1 MKIKPQSSGA
11 GPARH
16 RALHGAMVAAI
27 LCAGWFNVYSA
38 VAQVGAEAGALLKGG
53 PASAPAAMGKGPM
66 QMTIS
71 MTPAPAAGAAAAA
84 ANGPLRGPNCVGA
97 VRESTS
103 VSVPLGKSMLVPM
116 PEPVRNR
123 TIGNPA
129 VAQATMVS
137 PQTLYILGLSVGT
150 TNMIVQGKSGACRII
165 DVAVGADAGGLQAS
179 LGQLMPGERDIHVS
193 TAADT
198 IVLAGNVSSA
208 QAAQQA
214 AAIAKAYAN
223 AGGGG
228 ANGDSKGGGTV
239 LNMLTV
245 TAPQQVMLEVKVA
258 EVSKTLINQ
267 LGSAFNIQGGFGS
280 WSGAL
285 VSNLLAGVASG
296 IVANKANNRPFRV
309 AVDAQNTDDL
319 VKILAEPNLVTISG
333 QEATFLAG
341 GKIFIPVPQSN
352 TGGGTTITLQE
363 EEFGV
368 ALRFLPTVLSNGS
381 ISLKVAPEVS
391 ELSQTGVTLTATN
404 VAGASILPLITTRRA
419 STTVQMADGETFA
432 IGGLIKNNVT
442 GALKAVPGI
451 GEIPVLG
458 ALARSTSFQQ
468 DRTELIFIVTPHLV
482 KPLQT
487 ADVPLPTD
495 SFTRTNEADVFATG
509 NMEGRGGLRKH
520 GRAPASEAAPA
531 QPQSQAPAPV
541 PAPAP
546 APQSDEPAASAALPA
561 PRAPHADPAAQPA
574 VTALPVTTQDVPA
587 KPIASSSPVKAVL
600 AKQFAA
606 APSPVKVE
614 PAKPVVATPTPVKV
628 EPAKPV
634 AAAPAPVKVEP
645 VKPVAATPAPVKTEP
660 APAAAAAPSTADA
673 TAARI
678 ARIEAA
684 AARIAAAAQ
693 ANPPSPANRRPQ
705 QVAGASAAPSSTD
718 R

>member
-84 ANGPLRGPNCVGA
+84 AANGPLRGPNCVGA

-137 PQTLYILGLSVGT
+137 PQTLYILGMSVGT

-228 ANGDSKGGGTV
+228 ANGANGDSKSGGTV

-574 VTALPVTTQDVPA
+574 VTALPVTTQDVPS

-600 AKQFAA
+600 AKQVAA
-606 APSPVKVE
+606 APSPVKVEPAKQVAAAQAPVKVE
-614 PAKPVVATPTPVKV
+614 PAKPVVATP
-628 EPAKPV
+628 
-634 AAAPAPVKVEP
+634 APMKA
-645 VKPVAATPAPVKTEP
+645 EP

-705 QVAGASAAPSSTD
+705 QVAGANAAPSSTD

>member
-84 ANGPLRGPNCVGA
+84 AANGPLRGPNCVGA

-137 PQTLYILGLSVGT
+137 PQTLYILGMSVGT

-228 ANGDSKGGGTV
+228 ANGANGDSKSGGTV

-541 PAPAP
+541 PAPVP

-600 AKQFAA
+600 ANQFAA
-606 APSPVKVE
+606 APSPAKVE
-614 PAKPVVATPTPVKV
+614 PAKPVVATPTPVKI
-628 EPAKPV
+628 
-634 AAAPAPVKVEP
+634 EP

-684 AARIAAAAQ
+684 AARIAAATQTSA
-693 ANPPSPANRRPQ
+693 PSPANRHPQ
-705 QVAGASAAPSSTD
+705 QVAGANAAPSSTD

>member
-1 MKIKPQSSGA
+1 MKIKPQRSGA
-11 GPARH
+11 GPART
-16 RALHGAMVAAI
+16 RALHGAMAAAL

-84 ANGPLRGPNCVGA
+84 AGPLRGPNCVGA

-150 TNMIVQGKSGACRII
+150 TNMIVQGKSGACRVI

-179 LGQLMPGERDIHVS
+179 LAQLMPGERDIHVS

-198 IVLAGNVSSA
+198 IVLAGNVSSS

-214 AAIAKAYAN
+214 SAIAKAYAN
-223 AGGGG
+223 SGSGGG
-228 ANGDSKGGGTV
+228 ANGENKGGNV

-267 LGSAFNIQGGFGS
+267 LGSAFNLQGGFGS

-296 IVANKANNRPFRV
+296 IVANKANNRPFSV
-309 AVDAQNTDDL
+309 AVDAQNTDNL

-352 TGGGTTITLQE
+352 NGGGTTITLQE

-368 ALRFLPTVLSNGS
+368 ALKFLPTVLSNGR

-419 STTVQMADGETFA
+419 STTVQMADGESFA
-432 IGGLIKNNVT
+432 IGGLIKDNVS
-442 GALKAVPGI
+442 GSLKAVPGI

-468 DRTELIFIVTPHLV
+468 DRTELIFIITPHLV

-520 GRAPASEAAPA
+520 GRMPASEAAPA
-531 QPQSQAPAPV
+531 QPMPQSQAPAPEPAPSPAPAPKQDSTPAATAALPAPRAAQADAAARAVTSAVPVATQDVPAKPLVETHAPV

-546 APQSDEPAASAALPA
+546 A
-561 PRAPHADPAAQPA
+561 
-574 VTALPVTTQDVPA
+574 
-587 KPIASSSPVKAVL
+587 KAE
-600 AKQFAA
+600 
-606 APSPVKVE
+606 S
-614 PAKPVVATPTPVKV
+614 
-628 EPAKPV
+628 
-634 AAAPAPVKVEP
+634 
-645 VKPVAATPAPVKTEP
+645 
-660 APAAAAAPSTADA
+660 APAAAEPPAAPAAPAANDA

-684 AARIAAAAQ
+684 AARLAAANQAAPAQ
-693 ANPPSPANRRPQ
+693 PASAKRRTQ
-705 QVAGASAAPSSTD
+705 QVARANAAPSSTD
-718 R
+718 H

>member
-1 MKIKPQSSGA
+1 MKIKPQHSGT
-11 GPARH
+11 GPVRTRIAR
-16 RALHGAMVAAI
+16 GAMMAAI
-27 LCAGWFNVYSA
+27 LCTGTLTVYSA
-38 VAQVGAEAGALLKGG
+38 LAQEAAESAALTKGG
-53 PASAPAAMGKGPM
+53 ASAPAAVAKGPM

-214 AAIAKAYAN
+214 VQIARAYSDS
-223 AGGGG
+223 AGGGEG
-228 ANGDSKGGGTV
+228 GTAKGGGTV

-296 IVANKANNRPFRV
+296 IVANKANNRPFSV
-309 AVDAQNTDDL
+309 AVDAQNTDNL

-352 TGGGTTITLQE
+352 TGGGSTITLQE

-368 ALRFLPTVLSNGS
+368 ALRFLPTVLSNGR

-419 STTVQMADGETFA
+419 STTVQMADGESFA
-432 IGGLIKNNVT
+432 IGGLIKDNAT
-442 GALKAVPGI
+442 GSLKAVPGI

-468 DRTELIFIVTPHLV
+468 DRTELIFIITPHLV

-495 SFTRTNEADVFATG
+495 SFTRTNEVDVFATG
-509 NMEGRGGLRKH
+509 NMEGRH
-520 GRAPASEAAPA
+520 GVRRPAA
-531 QPQSQAPAPV
+531 QPANGAADAPQAPAPT
-541 PAPAP
+541 PAQQSAAPA
-546 APQSDEPAASAALPA
+546 AAAPA
-561 PRAPHADPAAQPA
+561 PRAPAPAD
-574 VTALPVTTQDVPA
+574 
-587 KPIASSSPVKAVL
+587 
-600 AKQFAA
+600 
-606 APSPVKVE
+606 
-614 PAKPVVATPTPVKV
+614 
-628 EPAKPV
+628 
-634 AAAPAPVKVEP
+634 APAP
-645 VKPVAATPAPVKTEP
+645 AAVQPEN
-660 APAAAAAPSTADA
+660 AAAAAPAAAGAVSAAPAVAQPPADA
-673 TAARI
+673 ANAARV

-684 AARIAAAAQ
+684 AARLAAAAGST
-693 ANPPSPANRRPQ
+693 PPQKPRLPAAAHA
-705 QVAGASAAPSSTD
+705 QVARANAGPQSTD
-718 R
+718 H

>member
-11 GPARH
+11 GPART
-16 RALHGAMVAAI
+16 RALRGTVVAAM

-38 VAQVGAEAGALLKGG
+38 VAQEGAEAGALAKGG
-53 PASAPAAMGKGPM
+53 TATAPAAMGKGPM

-71 MTPAPAAGAAAAA
+71 MTPVPAAGAAGAAAAA
-84 ANGPLRGPNCVGA
+84 GPLRGPNCVGA

-103 VSVPLGKSMLVPM
+103 VSVPLGKSLLVPM
-116 PEPVRNR
+116 PEAVRNR

-137 PQTLYILGLSVGT
+137 PQTLYIVGLSVGT

-179 LGQLMPGERDIHVS
+179 LAQLMPNEHDIHVTS
-193 TAADT
+193 AADT

-208 QAAQQA
+208 QASQQA

-223 AGGGG
+223 AASGGNGGGG
-228 ANGDSKGGGTV
+228 NGNGNGDSGGGGGKTGTV
-239 LNMLTV
+239 LNMLSV
-245 TAPQQVMLEVKVA
+245 TQPQQVMLEVKVA

-296 IVANKANNRPFRV
+296 ITASKANNKPFSL
-309 AVDAQNTDDL
+309 AVDAQNTDNL

-368 ALRFLPTVLSNGS
+368 ALKFLPTVLSNGR

-404 VAGASILPLITTRRA
+404 VAGQSILPLITTRRA
-419 STTVQMADGETFA
+419 STTVQMADGESFA
-432 IGGLIKNNVT
+432 IGGLIKDNAS

-468 DRTELIFIVTPHLV
+468 DRTELIFVITPHLV

-487 ADVPLPTD
+487 ADLPLPTD
-495 SFTRTNEADVFATG
+495 SFTKPNEVDVFATG
-509 NMEGRGGLRKH
+509 DMEGRGGLRKH
-520 GRAPASEAAPA
+520 GRAPAPASDAAPSPQA
-531 QPQSQAPAPV
+531 PQSQAPAP
-541 PAPAP
+541 APAP
-546 APQSDEPAASAALPA
+546 APQQDEPSGPTAALPA
-561 PRAPHADPAAQPA
+561 PRAAQPTDAMAQPTASPMPVSTQNVPAEPLVTAPAKAVKAASAAPVPAA
-574 VTALPVTTQDVPA
+574 
-587 KPIASSSPVKAVL
+587 K
-600 AKQFAA
+600 
-606 APSPVKVE
+606 
-614 PAKPVVATPTPVKV
+614 
-628 EPAKPV
+628 
-634 AAAPAPVKVEP
+634 AAPAV
-645 VKPVAATPAPVKTEP
+645 
-660 APAAAAAPSTADA
+660 PAAAAAPTAESAPPAAQAADAA
-673 TAARI
+673 TAARV

-684 AARIAAAAQ
+684 AARIAATVQSDSQGTAK
-693 ANPPSPANRRPQ
+693 RRVQ
-705 QVAGASAAPSSTD
+705 QVARANATPSSND

>member
-38 VAQVGAEAGALLKGG
+38 AAQVGAEAGALLKGG

-71 MTPAPAAGAAAAA
+71 MTPAPAAGAAAAAA

-137 PQTLYILGLSVGT
+137 PQTLYILGMSVGT

-228 ANGDSKGGGTV
+228 ANGANGDSKSGGTV

-600 AKQFAA
+600 AKQVAA

-614 PAKPVVATPTPVKV
+614 PAKQ
-628 EPAKPV
+628 V
-634 AAAPAPVKVEP
+634 AAAQAPVKVEP
-645 VKPVAATPAPVKTEP
+645 VKPVAATPAPVKAEP

-693 ANPPSPANRRPQ
+693 ANPPSPANRHPQ
-705 QVAGASAAPSSTD
+705 QVAGANAAPSSTD